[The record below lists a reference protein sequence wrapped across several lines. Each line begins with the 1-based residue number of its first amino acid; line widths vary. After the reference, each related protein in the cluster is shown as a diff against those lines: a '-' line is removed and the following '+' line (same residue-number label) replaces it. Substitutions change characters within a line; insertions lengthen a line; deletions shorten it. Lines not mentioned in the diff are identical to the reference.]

1 MTDFV
6 RREIESAIA
15 NATPPAA
22 AVIIGPRR
30 CGKTTFLRNL
40 AASYDGETR
49 WLNCDLPGASAK
61 LSFETENDVDAFLR
75 LAPTIVIDEAQRVP
89 NIGLILK
96 MLVDRNELR
105 EHPSQIGRAHV

>member
-49 WLNCDLPGASAK
+49 WLNCDLPAASAR
-61 LSFETENDVDAFLR
+61 LNFETENDVDAFLR
-75 LAPTIVIDEAQRVP
+75 LAPTR
-89 NIGLILK
+89 
-96 MLVDRNELR
+96 
-105 EHPSQIGRAHV
+105 